1 MEKKIDRRV
10 KYTKMVLKQSL
21 IKLLGKKNISQITI
35 KEICED
41 ADINRATFYA
51 HYSDQYDLL
60 QKIEGELLK
69 DISSYL
75 AEHTQNKAEM
85 VDMME
90 RIFDYIKEN
99 AALCRLLLIER
110 GDLDFQR
117 HVMMLVYDNY
127 INEFTCGGS
136 ISKEDAEYI
145 YSFTI
150 IGSIGAIQKWI
161 DDGMQ
166 KSTRYMA
173 QMLLALTD
181 GMKQALGSHS
191 EWKKTR

>member
-1 MEKKIDRRV
+1 LEKKVDRRV

-21 IKLLGKKNISQITI
+21 IKLLGKRDISQITI

-51 HYSDQYDLL
+51 HYTDQHDLL
-60 QKIEGELLK
+60 RKIENELLESL
-69 DISSYL
+69 SSYL
-75 AEHTQNKAEM
+75 MEYTQNKAEM

-90 RIFDYIKEN
+90 RIFEFIREN
-99 AALCRLLLIER
+99 AELCRLLLIER
-110 GDLDFQR
+110 GDLNFQR

-127 INEFTCGGS
+127 INEFTCGGA

-150 IGSIGAIQKWI
+150 TGSIGAIQKWI

-173 QMLLALTD
+173 EMLLALTD
-181 GMKQALGSHS
+181 GMKAALGTHD
-191 EWKKTR
+191 EWKKAK